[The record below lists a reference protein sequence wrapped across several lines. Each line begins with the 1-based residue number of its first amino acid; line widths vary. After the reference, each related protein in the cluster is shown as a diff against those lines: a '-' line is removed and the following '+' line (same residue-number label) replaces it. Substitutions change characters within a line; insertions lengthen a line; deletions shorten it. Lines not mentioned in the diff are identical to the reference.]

1 MKVNDSCSYSKT
13 MSNAISNFFD
23 PKIVNTINQSHL
35 DNVSLLTR
43 AWEIGLLKIHIIN

>member
-1 MKVNDSCSYSKT
+1 MKVNDSCLYSKT
-13 MSNAISNFFD
+13 ISNANFFD